1 MPNPMNIMD
10 VANYVQQQGD
20 IGRQQGLAQRFNAL
34 AGQAYTAPAGSERDA
49 LVGQAVGTDPRMGVQ
64 LGNVLANR
72 DATAAQAASTAQND
86 QMKKVGGA
94 ARYMAQ
100 AIQTKNPAAI
110 EGAYQAVRPFLS
122 QLGAAQG
129 KVPPEH
135 YDPSMDAAIQQ
146 VIAQTGGMPDQKGV
160 VVSAGGQVINPMTGE
175 VIARNPYGMKYQN
188 VPMGQST
195 AAGSFDP
202 NTGQVRPAVGGAPQP
217 RAPQPQQAPQQPSDP
232 MQPIIAKGNQMVAQ
246 GIPQA
251 QVEAWMQ
258 QQAQGA
264 GLNPQP
270 AGAMDQGQPDP
281 QGMQAQD
288 MPGAAGQPASSLS
301 NAQPPAQFGVGT
313 PKESGEIATLKTLQN
328 NPKLMAT
335 WQLMHPST
343 GGMGSAP
350 SGYRYNADRTALE
363 PIPGGPADAAGSGQG
378 LSTDAIDNAAWA
390 YIGSGKLPAVGRGKE
405 GVAQRTAVM
414 NKSAEIAKAA
424 GIPASELQTV
434 PGRNKALQSSLTNLQ
449 KISDVME
456 KSENAFQ
463 NNTKVAMDLSANL
476 SRTGSPALNKWILG
490 AKAEMGDPDVQ
501 ALDAAITTMSVDYAR
516 IMSGATGAG
525 GTPISTAEEAKS
537 LIRKE
542 LSHQSLAA
550 VVDVLNKD
558 IAGQQSAVHGQRG
571 KILGAMQQMHD
582 ESSPTTPGLNPPRP
596 QPASGDFSH
605 LWGSQ

>member
-1 MPNPMNIMD
+1 MPSNPMNIMD
-10 VANYVQQQGD
+10 ITDYVQKQGEL
-20 IGRQQGLAQRFNAL
+20 GRQQGLEQRFSRL
-34 AGQAYTAPAGSERDA
+34 AGQAYTAPAGDARNA
-49 LVGQAVGTDPRMGVQ
+49 LVGDAVATDPSRGVQ
-64 LGNVLANR
+64 LGNVLASR
-72 DATAAQAASTAQND
+72 DASAATAETNHLE
-86 QMKKVGGA
+86 KIGGA
-94 ARYMAQ
+94 ARYMMQ
-100 AIQTKNPAAI
+100 AVQTKNPAAI
-110 EGAYQAVRPFLS
+110 EGAYQAVRPYLA
-122 QLGAAQG
+122 QLGAQAG
-129 KVPPEH
+129 KVPPDH
-135 YDPSMDAAIQQ
+135 YDPSMDASIQQ
-146 VIAQTGGMPDQKGV
+146 IIAQTGGMPDQKGV
-160 VVSAGGQVINPMTGE
+160 VLSAGGQVVNPMTGA

-188 VPMGQST
+188 VPTGEGQT
-195 AAGSFDP
+195 AGSFDP
-202 NTGQVRPAVGGAPQP
+202 NTGQVRPAVGVQPQ
-217 RAPQPQQAPQQPSDP
+217 PQPQQPPQPQADP
-232 MQPIIAKGNQMVAQ
+232 MQAIIARGNQMVHS
-246 GIPQA
+246 GMPQQ

-270 AGAMDQGQPDP
+270 AGATDQGQPDP
-281 QGMQAQD
+281 QGMQPQD
-288 MPGAAGQPASSLS
+288 MPGAAGQPASSLP
-301 NAQPPAQFGVGT
+301 NAQPSAQFGVGT

-463 NNTKVAMDLSANL
+463 NNTKVAMNLSENL

-490 AKAEMGDPDVQ
+490 AKAEIGDPDVQ

-542 LSHQSLAA
+542 LSHQSLSA

-596 QPASGDFSH
+596 QPASGGWSATRVD
-605 LWGSQ
+605 